1 MHLTNSLLA
10 VSFAAPERP
19 ANLVVMYLA
28 TAFWPMP
35 PSTRWWKSF
44 ISPRFQ
50 SCVEPPTSLTLYMTT
65 WKKSAWF
72 EQRSLHHCIAQPMTS
87 ASASD
92 SDGSCCP
99 GTGCLPP
106 KRPCSEYVLILPQ
119 VRGRASRAQRGLA
132 PHAQRVATLTF
143 VYLTKKGI
151 E

>member
-44 ISPRFQ
+44 TISPRFQ

-92 SDGSCCP
+92 SDGSCLP
-99 GTGCLPP
+99 GNRLLA
-106 KRPCSEYVLILPQ
+106 SEAAVQ
-119 VRGRASRAQRGLA
+119 RVRRAHTAAGSSGELAQRGLA
-132 PHAQRVATLTF
+132 PHAQRVATLTL
-143 VYLTKKGI
+143 YHTKKGI